1 MSETRRLDTSRPYG
15 IVHGMQG
22 GAAYWQDG
30 MLFRYDHTL
39 FEREGAVATEPP
51 ERGEED
57 KTVVTEPPERGEED
71 FAAVVRRMA
80 AEGKTPKEIWREL
93 GVHHTKVLSVLN

>member
-15 IVHGMQG
+15 TVHGMLQG

-30 MLFRYDHTL
+30 MLFRHDHTPFKG
-39 FEREGAVATEPP
+39 FER
-51 ERGEED
+51 EED

-71 FAAVVRRMA
+71 FAETVRRMA

-93 GVHHTKVLSVLN
+93 GVHHTKVLSVLK

>member
-15 IVHGMQG
+15 TVHGMQG

-30 MLFRYDHTL
+30 MLFRHDHTPFEG
-39 FEREGAVATEPP
+39 FER
-51 ERGEED
+51 EED
-57 KTVVTEPPERGEED
+57 KTVVTERGEED
-71 FAAVVRRMA
+71 FAETVRRMA